1 MFYIYS
7 QDNMNQSLGYAEQS
21 IFKSTQDIHIY
32 SDEYKATELLHIKGR
47 PAVSLKDGLEVTLLA
62 EDTVIDPQTQEQVC
76 VFKRNDNLPYSPVSW
91 KIKDMN
97 GNDIGEVSADK
108 AQSLLE
114 KQQYI
119 LSIGESKLAIEITSN
134 FFIQKLSISNVQS
147 SGIDPKIALT
157 AIMLLSS
164 YYADQKQ

>member
-1 MFYIYS
+1 MLSKVFLS
-7 QDNMNQSLGYAEQS
+7 QLRIS
-21 IFKSTQDIHIY
+21 IFIVMSI
-32 SDEYKATELLHIKGR
+32 
-47 PAVSLKDGLEVTLLA
+47 
-62 EDTVIDPQTQEQVC
+62 
-76 VFKRNDNLPYSPVSW
+76 
-91 KIKDMN
+91 
-97 GNDIGEVSADK
+97 
-108 AQSLLE
+108 

-147 SGIDPKIALT
+147 LGIDPKIALT